1 MAPRVPSR
9 DQSLPRVPSREQI
22 IPRTPSREQIN
33 SQMYPQASE
42 SYNNYSQS
50 HSYYSVQSQA
60 KPMPNSNT
68 YKTATSSHSYPVVS
82 QQQNAYYKQIY
93 SSQSQMSHQNA
104 YSNTRPTNTQ
114 ISEMGRQHQHQH
126 QNNQA
131 ANEGAEQGGI
141 RTTHN
146 LPPIAALS
154 NYHSSRS
161 TREPSRPVISNSRT
175 RPFSS
180 SSYTANTNQ
189 QNSAVTSNSS
199 IIQQTPARS
208 LPNTSLPASISNY
221 HQSYRAYTSQPQQ
234 QHSRYQYPVT
244 VTTQNYTHVIMTT
257 SNNNSN
263 YYPVP
268 TQTQSS
274 SQLNYQL
281 TKSSS
286 QSIPRS
292 QSAASSNQQQQQ
304 HQNSVDPN
312 LNGKL
317 ITKRESPLD
326 LSVKTVRTPADSTL
340 GDTESEARNKYYLSN
355 RTSHSSISTHNYPQ
369 LDVNSFRKNLTQQ
382 TAQMPSATAPKVEFR
397 PNFNVP
403 SLSQPPKHMKRPTE
417 DHKRSSL
424 PEKAHSS
431 SRAIYNNKNISY
443 PMSNTN
449 RYPTVSIPSAAHV
462 NSYIQAQEV
471 PARNQQ
477 STNVPRID
485 FPTSNHKTNS
495 VYAVPSHDLQKKRP
509 ADVAP
514 LIVPNKVPKLDPW
527 RESIDMQIEERLSS
541 YKQQQQAK
549 LSVPTSKPT
558 MINGSYPS
566 VNQDKS
572 KDIYGMY
579 QKPNYENMSQ
589 HASYS
594 QAQSHY
600 HTQSNHSQTYVPSPA
615 THQYPGYPGLTNQQ
629 PQAPNATSLNAT
641 SRSNSNPS
649 LASVVSNTKN
659 HLGGA
664 VDKRVISLLRNSLE
678 IKGQKKVFEQLKSHE
693 NYTQHPR
700 SDVQHPSTDVT
711 APLQPKPGLIGR
723 NNVSPFT
730 PTNFPDNSNM
740 ASIYNKF
747 HIPKAIDSVNF
758 EINKN
763 QNPAIDKQMLDT
775 VITNHTTNSDY
786 DGLAAFLAARI
797 RTKGE
802 LKQGGPTNQNI
813 SNNNSSITESRLQGI
828 IENQLKS
835 PMKQDTSQS
844 SAYCP
849 SSGTTSS
856 SSPPKLSKER
866 QMAFAPR
873 KRLFSRNEE
882 DPGNNAVPPRDKS
895 GLRSSSETS
904 VFDFPD
910 SDSETDMNGRES
922 LEAMRKGRK
931 SSLKQSTP
939 INSIEFKAES
949 PGPASPG
956 DDIFA
961 KLCDNFVEQL
971 KSGTIKKRVKRKKPL
986 EPEVLAKLEPFTK
999 EKVPENIKPPVPE
1012 IKDEIKDCDKILS
1025 TPQVSVVSKVKEE
1038 SSDIPSSTE
1047 SKIVSTPESEPK
1059 QQIESDCKSNTDSTV
1074 KKEDPLFV
1082 NNKENVR
1089 RRLISSSDSSDSE
1102 TETKKKDTQVNNDV
1116 DNRSLDFPK
1125 MPEEANDCKEEIKD
1139 NESVQ
1144 KSNEIL
1150 PIIRPAKKPSFGD
1163 GSDFYPGWEEGVY
1176 RYKKSLRMP
1185 PTLIQVTRPPQFH
1198 RLSTS
1203 LPDLDPC
1210 PQSPTASILAD
1221 NEKESTGKTKLKKI
1235 KSEPLD
1241 SDNESNSSLNLFK
1254 KTNYDSEGSA
1264 SVRSLPNTAKEM
1276 SILDKLLE
1284 KYGGRR
1290 KKKIKRKEDHSPKV
1304 IPKAENPVELLPT
1317 PGLEI
1322 KKESGKEVNKLSSSV
1337 IKSESALLGFR
1348 KTTINNF
1355 KDAFRKNAN
1364 NIVGVNEQFA
1374 TVVLKSRTRKETR
1387 VLKQRATIK
1396 EVFGEDRP
1404 ASAPPVTC
1412 VNDIQIKEEITME
1425 ENSCLGNLIVKLEK
1439 QNDIIEK
1446 QNEVENLSRGDKEN
1460 EVADT
1465 KQMLKNKL
1473 LNKGKKK
1480 EKNNLLKNLADKK
1493 MKMEIQDEIE
1503 DETRSLD
1510 DVIIKRDPDEKS
1522 ETPSIDGD
1530 DGSVSGRRRGKFGK
1544 MRRKLSSGF
1553 DYIRKKK
1560 KVKKE
1565 LVENDC
1571 GEKKKRKNVLSKTL
1585 ESVDDIQKEIK
1596 TWVLNK
1602 GIGETHL
1609 HRSARLGYTVIF

>member
-1 MAPRVPSR
+1 MN
-9 DQSLPRVPSREQI
+9 
-22 IPRTPSREQIN
+22 T
-33 SQMYPQASE
+33 QMPYPQASE
-42 SYNNYSQS
+42 GYNNYSQS

-68 YKTATSSHSYPVVS
+68 YKTATSSHSYPTVP

-93 SSQSQMSHQNA
+93 SSQGQISHQNV
-104 YSNTRPTNTQ
+104 YSNTRPSNTQ
-114 ISEMGRQHQHQH
+114 ISEMSRQHQH
-126 QNNQA
+126 QNNQTV
-131 ANEGAEQGGI
+131 NETAEQGGI

-161 TREPSRPVISNSRT
+161 TREPSRPAISNSRT
-175 RPFSS
+175 KPFSS
-180 SSYTANTNQ
+180 NSYTANTSQ
-189 QNSAVTSNSS
+189 QNSAITSNSS

-221 HQSYRAYTSQPQQ
+221 HQNYRPYTSQPQQ
-234 QHSRYQYPVT
+234 QQQQHHSRYQYPVT
-244 VTTQNYTHVIMTT
+244 ATTQNYTHVIMTT
-257 SNNNSN
+257 SNNSSN
-263 YYPVP
+263 YYPVA

-281 TKSSS
+281 AKSNS

-292 QSAASSNQQQQQ
+292 QSSAAASSNQQQQQ
-304 HQNSVDPN
+304 LQNSVDPN

-340 GDTESEARNKYYLSN
+340 GDTESEARNKYYLTN
-355 RTSHSSISTHNYPQ
+355 RTAPSSISTHNYPQ

-403 SLSQPPKHMKRPTE
+403 SLSQPPKHIKRPAE
-417 DHKRSSL
+417 DPKRSSL

-431 SRAIYNNKNISY
+431 GRAIYNNKNVSY

-471 PARNQQ
+471 PTRNQQ

-485 FPTSNHKTNS
+485 FPTPNHKTNS

-549 LSVPTSKPT
+549 LSTPTSKPA

-566 VNQDKS
+566 VNRDKS
-572 KDIYGMY
+572 KDVYSMY
-579 QKPNYENMSQ
+579 QKSNYENTAQ

-594 QAQSHY
+594 QSQSHY

-615 THQYPGYPGLTNQQ
+615 THQYPGYARLTNQQ
-629 PQAPNATSLNAT
+629 PQAQNASLNAT

-649 LASVVSNTKN
+649 LTNVVSNTKN

-664 VDKRVISLLRNSLE
+664 VDKRVINLLRNSLE

-693 NYTQHPR
+693 NYTHHPR

-730 PTNFPDNSNM
+730 PTSFPDNSNM

-758 EINKN
+758 EITKN
-763 QNPAIDKQMLDT
+763 QNPAIDKQILDT
-775 VITNHTTNSDY
+775 VIMNQTPSNSDY

-844 SAYCP
+844 SAYCLS
-849 SSGTTSS
+849 SSGTTTS
-856 SSPPKLSKER
+856 SSPPKLTKER
-866 QMAFAPR
+866 QTGFAPR

-882 DPGNNAVPPRDKS
+882 DPGNNSVPPRDKS

-949 PGPASPG
+949 PGPASPS

-971 KSGTIKKRVKRKKPL
+971 KSGTIKRKVKRKKPL
-986 EPEVLAKLEPFTK
+986 EPEVLAKLEPFSK
-999 EKVPENIKPPVPE
+999 EKAPENFKFPVVE
-1012 IKDEIKDCDKILS
+1012 IKDEIKESDKVES
-1025 TPQVSVVSKVKEE
+1025 TPQVLVTTKVKEE
-1038 SSDIPSSTE
+1038 SSDIPSSAE
-1047 SKIVSTPESEPK
+1047 SKIVSTPESELK
-1059 QQIESDCKSNTDSTV
+1059 QQIESDCKSNIDSTT
-1074 KKEDPLFV
+1074 KKEDPVFV

-1089 RRLISSSDSSDSE
+1089 RRLICSSDSSDSE
-1102 TETKKKDTQVNNDV
+1102 TETKKKDTQSNNET
-1116 DNRSLDFPK
+1116 NIKPLNLPK
-1125 MPEEANDCKEEIKD
+1125 TSEEAKDCKEEKKD
-1139 NESVQ
+1139 TDSLQ

-1210 PQSPTASILAD
+1210 PQSPTASIVTD
-1221 NEKESTGKTKLKKI
+1221 NEKESAGKTKLKKI

-1241 SDNESNSSLNLFK
+1241 SDNESNSSLNLFNK

-1304 IPKAENPVELLPT
+1304 IPKTENRVELLPT

-1322 KKESGKEVNKLSSSV
+1322 KKESSKEANKLSTSV

-1355 KDAFRKNAN
+1355 RDAFRKNAK
-1364 NIVGVNEQFA
+1364 NIVGVNEQFT

-1439 QNDIIEK
+1439 QNDMIEK
-1446 QNEVENLSRGDKEN
+1446 QSEIENLSRVDKEN

-1480 EKNNLLKNLADKK
+1480 EKNSLLKNIADKK

-1565 LVENDC
+1565 VVENDC
-1571 GEKKKRKNVLSKTL
+1571 GEKKKRKTVLSKTL

-1609 HRSARLGYTVIF
+1609 HRSARLGYTVIFSKVNIKSYSLCF